1 MQSIEELLIM
11 YNFITLFDKNYLS
24 RGLALYDS
32 LVKHCDDFFLYI
44 LVMDNETETF
54 LNKENLNNRLIIQ
67 LSQIESF
74 YPELNELKKNRSGA
88 EYCWTLTPYSIQY
101 AIKKYNLDSC
111 TYLDADI
118 YFFNDP
124 NIIFDEAGNSSIII
138 TEHRYTPICDQTE
151 TSGKYCVQ
159 FIYFKNDIDG
169 MEALEWWRKRCKE
182 WCYSKCEDGKFG
194 DQKYLD
200 DWTTRFKNIYV
211 PIHIGC
217 GLAPWNIQQY
227 DISIENSKL
236 FSQDKI
242 TRKKEP
248 VIFYHFHGL
257 NKIYTDTEKI
267 IWHLPVSKQYV
278 IDIKKRDI
286 IYTDYLQLISKY
298 EENCKGSLKKSKKPD
313 FFSIMYQIIKD
324 IIKSLFIITKFKY
337 YKEYLNNEYSIESLK
352 YFTVHR

>member
-1 MQSIEELLIM
+1 M

-24 RGLALYDS
+24 KGLALYDS
-32 LVKHCDDFFLYI
+32 LLKHCNNFMLYI
-44 LVMDNETETF
+44 LAMDNETEEF
-54 LNKENLNNRLIIQ
+54 LIKENLKKIFIIP

-74 YPELNELKKNRSGA
+74 YLELNELKKIRSRA

-124 NIIFDEAGNSSIII
+124 AILFNEAGNSSIII

-159 FIYFKNDIDG
+159 FMFFKNDKDG
-169 MEALEWWRKRCKE
+169 MEALEWWRQRCKE
-182 WCYSKCEDGKFG
+182 WCYSKCENGKFG

-200 DWTTRFKNIYV
+200 DWTTRFKNVYV
-211 PIHIGC
+211 PTHIGC

-242 TRKKEP
+242 TKKKEP

-257 NKIYTDTEKI
+257 NKIYADTEKI
-267 IWHLPVSKQYV
+267 IWHLPMGKQYV

-286 IYTDYLQLISKY
+286 IYTDYLQFISKY
-298 EENCKGSLKKSKKPD
+298 EKNKNSSLNKNKKPTL
-313 FFSIMYQIIKD
+313 FYILYLILKD
-324 IIKSLFIITKFKY
+324 ILRSLLFFRKYKY
-337 YKEYLNNEYSIESLK
+337 YKEYLNNEYNDEKTK
-352 YFTVHR
+352 YFTVYR